1 MRSKRNR
8 FPWPLLASATLV
20 LAVTPAKADLV
31 TRYLVYG
38 ARAQVVQV
46 DSTGTHSTADA
57 TTRTSECLFNVCT
70 TSGTGYPL
78 ALAAAEPM
86 PSQQAH
92 AAQDGWGAFGQRQA
106 VALTNYET
114 GVQQVHGHTSTLF
127 SVTVGSDRPN
137 TPVQVDFRWL
147 GSRVAAGTLYG
158 EGFVDASS
166 SVQVLVSR
174 NGGLEQLVWGFDDA
188 TRKVPGS
195 AGGMFTD
202 RHSEVDTLGVGLPDR
217 SFEAE
222 WREFM
227 VWGDIERG
235 AHFGTMD
242 FGVLQPGETFTLS
255 YRVLTNLSMSD
266 VRYASRGELLL
277 DDPFSVGQPA
287 FSFRGLDYTFDDA
300 PVDPP
305 DGVPEPG
312 SLPLLLAAGTAAVVW
327 RRRRPQAATASTA
340 AGTGSVASQASMSRG
355 SVMALTAA

>member
-305 DGVPEPG
+305 GGVPEPG

-327 RRRRPQAATASTA
+327 RRRRPQAATA
-340 AGTGSVASQASMSRG
+340 AGTGSAASQASMSRG